1 VKQPAQPNRQRIKVG
16 LFASFYR
23 GFFVLDELLR
33 GPASALVEVVG
44 LATDDP
50 AQSFVSPGKRVWQH
64 PHTRYEE
71 IMVSQMAQAVGI
83 PVYAGRVKSPE
94 FYALMETQWQPDIC
108 IMGTFGQK
116 IDARLFNYPRLGFFN
131 IHPCAYGIW
140 PTRYPG
146 ANPYGEMIDDNVT
159 HLNIALHRVGDD
171 IDTGELMG
179 MSESIPLPKE
189 TSVIDL
195 HKLSAPAAAHLVGRE
210 IMRIIKQG

>member
-1 VKQPAQPNRQRIKVG
+1 MHPKPIGQRTRVA

-33 GPASALVEVVG
+33 GPCSALVQVVG

-50 AQSFVSPGKRVWQH
+50 AQPFVSPGKRVWQH
-64 PHTRYEE
+64 PHTRYEQV
-71 IMVSQMAQAVGI
+71 MVSQMAQAHGI
-83 PVYAGRVKSPE
+83 PVYTGRVKSPE
-94 FYALMETQWQPDIC
+94 FYEMIETQWRPDIC
-108 IMGTFGQK
+108 VMGTFGQK

-159 HLNIALHRVGDD
+159 HLNIALHRVGDVFD
-171 IDTGELMG
+171 AGELVG
-179 MSESIPLPKE
+179 MSESIPLPAK
-189 TSVIDL
+189 TCVTDL
-195 HKLSAPAAAHLVGRE
+195 HKLSAPAAGHLVGRE
-210 IMRIIKQG
+210 IMRIIKEA